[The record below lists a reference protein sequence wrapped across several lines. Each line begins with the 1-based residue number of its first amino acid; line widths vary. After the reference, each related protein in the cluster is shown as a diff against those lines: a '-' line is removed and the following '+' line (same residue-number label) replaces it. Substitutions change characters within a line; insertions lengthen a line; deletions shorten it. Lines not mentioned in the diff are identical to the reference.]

1 MQEPEPSRSSA
12 ASFARMADREFG
24 RFLQLLYT
32 YEHRKAMGL
41 FDKLVEDDEN
51 FWPIADAL
59 LLVCA
64 NHQDAK
70 LTVPHGLQT
79 LEAAREMFTVGG
91 TEASPGLLRFVV
103 LYSFSLI
110 KRDWTATYLQR
121 QASGVKGDPGP
132 ALWEAI
138 HAGQPDRAAALACA
152 LAAKEGFDAAAHAL
166 VRASLADLGR
176 LAHNFTLAVS
186 YVEAGR
192 ALGMPGALVPLANGA
207 HFLATT
213 LRSAGPFKPE
223 EFVAPPQDLDEN
235 MESLQRALSDGDYA
249 VVHQILRGHAA
260 AQDRERVFEPLL
272 IGVAKDPGFL
282 GHNMILAHS
291 ARLAAKYLAKDELAH
306 LLWKFYRTLGKSYG
320 YPQDLAIRE
329 RAGADPQAAI
339 TGLKSTLQHRTPP
352 ALATIGQCLE
362 AGVPLDGILKQIV
375 GGYSGWRVG
384 EKEHTIIYLNA
395 AIQTAHF
402 LGRDKA
408 LLPLTVALQQ
418 LPF

>member
-24 RFLQLLYT
+24 RFLQLLYR
-32 YEHRKAMGL
+32 YERRKAMGL

-121 QASGVKGDPGP
+121 QASGVKGDPG
-132 ALWEAI
+132 AARWAAI
-138 HAGQPDRAAALACA
+138 HAGQPDRAPAA
-152 LAAKEGFDAAAHAL
+152 
-166 VRASLADLGR
+166 VGR
-176 LAHNFTLAVS
+176 LAHNFTLAVA

-260 AQDRERVFEPLL
+260 AQARERGFGPLL
-272 IGVAKDPGFL
+272 IGVARDPGFL

-291 ARLAAKYLAKDELAH
+291 ARLAAKYLTKEELVQVQ
-306 LLWKFYRTLGKSYG
+306 WKFYRTLGKSYE
-320 YPQDLAIRE
+320 YPADLELRD
-329 RAGADPQAAI
+329 RADADPQAAI
-339 TGLKSTLQHRTPP
+339 TGLKGTLAHRTPP
-352 ALATIGQCLE
+352 PLVTVGQCPE
-362 AGVPLDGILKQIV
+362 AGVPLAGGLKP
-375 GGYSGWRVG
+375 
-384 EKEHTIIYLNA
+384 T
-395 AIQTAHF
+395 
-402 LGRDKA
+402 
-408 LLPLTVALQQ
+408 
-418 LPF
+418 